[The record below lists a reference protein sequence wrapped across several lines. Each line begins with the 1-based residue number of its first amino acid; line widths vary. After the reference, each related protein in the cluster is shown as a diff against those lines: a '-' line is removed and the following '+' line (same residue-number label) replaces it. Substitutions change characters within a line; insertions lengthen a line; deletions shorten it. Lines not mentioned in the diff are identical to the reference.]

1 MPLMG
6 EAGHDVAAHREDV
19 STHETPLLGSQPT
32 KARAHPA
39 PNNPGAWLLL
49 LVLIV
54 IAVAALVVGPA
65 ALESVRANAGCTAEV
80 TATSESCSR

>member
-1 MPLMG
+1 MPSKG
-6 EAGHDVAAHREDV
+6 EADDGFGAHREDM
-19 STHETPLLGSQPT
+19 STHETPLFGSQAK

-49 LVLIV
+49 LVLV
-54 IAVAALVVGPA
+54 MIAVVALVVGPA

-80 TATSESCSR
+80 TAASQSCSR